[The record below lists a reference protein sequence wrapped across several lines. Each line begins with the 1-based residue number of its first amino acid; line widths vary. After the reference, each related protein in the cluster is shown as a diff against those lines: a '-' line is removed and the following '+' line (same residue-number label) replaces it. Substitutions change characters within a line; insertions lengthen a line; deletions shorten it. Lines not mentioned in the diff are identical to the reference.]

1 MGRNANLLI
10 TILMLATLLASS
22 LLGMLVF
29 IGVWVIFI
37 IAFVIIQS
45 RKDYFEGVTGKD
57 HRFELKKGRS
67 VFIKNYGLQ
76 VKFSRLSQPRT
87 SVNEHTP
94 RVVELIVEKG
104 NKSKTI
110 SFDSNNMR
118 ATKIQEAFGTRF
130 HLLDLRNNKAILSVE

>member
-45 RKDYFEGVTGKD
+45 RKDYFEGVKIV
-57 HRFELKKGRS
+57 RASCRE
-67 VFIKNYGLQ
+67 
-76 VKFSRLSQPRT
+76 
-87 SVNEHTP
+87 
-94 RVVELIVEKG
+94 RV
-104 NKSKTI
+104 
-110 SFDSNNMR
+110 
-118 ATKIQEAFGTRF
+118 
-130 HLLDLRNNKAILSVE
+130 

>member
-57 HRFELKKGRS
+57 HRFELKKGKS
-67 VFIKNYGLQ
+67 VMLKNYGLR

-94 RVVELIVEKG
+94 RVIEITAEKNG
-104 NKSKTI
+104 RSKQML
-110 SFDSNNMR
+110 FDANNLR
-118 ATKIQEAFGTRF
+118 ATKIQEAFGVKF
-130 HLLDLRNNKAILSVE
+130 HLLDLRNDKAVLSVE